1 MRGHIAQKGK
11 KYYIVIETKHEVTNK
26 RVRKWI
32 SGPDGGFDRKK
43 DAERA
48 MPDILSAF
56 QKGKYVEPTKKTF
69 GEIME
74 KWLEDKRTVVKHNTW
89 KSYEWLVTTHIV
101 PALGNK
107 KAISL
112 KPQDFHDLYHKTLL
126 PKLATGSIKKA
137 HVLIMDALNR
147 AVVWGEINQ
156 NVAMAVSLP
165 QSKKVKF
172 EVWDEQQLNLFL
184 EYAAQDQYHVAF
196 ELAASTGMR
205 QSEILAVRRKDVD
218 LNRNMLSVR
227 QAYTLAEVGHDFDDT
242 KNESSLRS
250 IALFKNTV
258 NMLRDHYVRIDE
270 LSKDNPLYHDSGLVV
285 QSGVG
290 SPLNPRNLM
299 RNYYLIIEKIQKEQQ
314 QLKDAGQPY
323 IDFPR
328 IRFHDLR
335 HTHATLLLKAG
346 IHPKIVQERLGH
358 SSINVTL
365 DTYSHVLPNLQE
377 AVLRNIGD
385 SITGDRKPVLAPVLV
400 EESTPNDTL
409 VE

>member
-56 QKGKYVEPTKKTF
+56 QKGTYVEPTKKTF

-74 KWLEDKRTVVKHNTW
+74 KWLEDKRTSVKYNTW
-89 KSYEWLVTTHIV
+89 KSYEWLVNTHII
-101 PALGNK
+101 PALGNIQ
-107 KAISL
+107 AVRL
-112 KPQDFHDLYHKTLL
+112 KPQDFHNLYHKTLL
-126 PKLATGSIKKA
+126 PKLSVGSIKKA

-147 AVVWGEINQ
+147 AVVWGEITQ
-156 NVAMAVSLP
+156 NVATAVTLP
-165 QSKKVKF
+165 QGKKVKF
-172 EVWDEQQLNLFL
+172 EVWNEQQLNLFL
-184 EYAAQDQYHVAF
+184 EEAAHDQHHVAF

-218 LNRNMLSVR
+218 LTKNMLSVR

-242 KNESSLRS
+242 KNDSSQRS

-258 NMLRDHYVRIDE
+258 DMLENHFIDIDK
-270 LSKDNPLYHDSGLVV
+270 LAKDNPLYNDSGLVV
-285 QSGVG
+285 QSGIGTPV
-290 SPLNPRNLM
+290 NPRNLM
-299 RNYYLIIEKIQKEQQ
+299 RNYYAIIEKIQKEQEK
-314 QLKDAGQPY
+314 LKDSGEPY
-323 IDFPR
+323 IDLPR

-377 AVLRNIGD
+377 AVLKNIGD
-385 SITGDRKPVLAPVLV
+385 SITGDRKPILV
-400 EESTPNDTL
+400 EETTQNATL